1 MNMEHELRDVREA
14 LRAEE
19 RKFILLN
26 EKLKAKMVM

>member
-1 MNMEHELRDVREA
+1 MNMKYELRNVREA

-19 RKFILLN
+19 RKFIVLN